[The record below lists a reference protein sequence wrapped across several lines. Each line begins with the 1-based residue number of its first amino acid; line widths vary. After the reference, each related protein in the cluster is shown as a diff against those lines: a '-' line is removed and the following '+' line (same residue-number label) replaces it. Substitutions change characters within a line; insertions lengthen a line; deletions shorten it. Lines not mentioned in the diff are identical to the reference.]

1 MRLDAVANDLA
12 VGEDRSDDVAVRLE
26 HPRDAEMLRHLGFG
40 SGSLVH
46 GVHSWVGGGTGH
58 GQTAW
63 PRSGGAGRR
72 GARQYNRLQMLR
84 FLTAGESHGPQLTV
98 IVEGVPAGLSLDAER
113 DIDPDLRRRQGGHGR
128 GKRQQIEH
136 DAARIVSGVR
146 GGKTLGSPVTL
157 VIDNR
162 DWQNWRGPM
171 QIEAAGFKSKRVTR
185 VRPGH
190 ADLAG
195 VLKFG
200 FNDARDVLER
210 ASARETAARVAA
222 GAVARA
228 LLAAVGVEIHSSVVR
243 IGSVDAPVPDDEP
256 SWDAVERSPVRC
268 ADPDAS
274 ERMVAAIDKA
284 RDDGDTLGG
293 TAYVLASH
301 VPAGLGSY
309 VQWDRRLDG
318 LIAQA
323 MCSIPSV
330 KGVELGA
337 AVIASQSPGSA
348 VHDEPRWDAE
358 EGFHHLTNRQGGLA
372 GGVTDGEP
380 VWSLVH
386 FKPISTLLHP
396 LRSVDI
402 GSGEEVNAHYE
413 RSDICVVPAGAV
425 VAEAMLAWVL
435 AAAAM
440 EKFGGDTVAEVRRAA
455 AAHRR
460 AVRRL
465 R

>member
-1 MRLDAVANDLA
+1 
-12 VGEDRSDDVAVRLE
+12 
-26 HPRDAEMLRHLGFG
+26 
-40 SGSLVH
+40 
-46 GVHSWVGGGTGH
+46 
-58 GQTAW
+58 
-63 PRSGGAGRR
+63 
-72 GARQYNRLQMLR
+72 MLR

-98 IVEGVPAGLSLDAER
+98 IVEGMPAGISLVAAR

-128 GKRQQIEH
+128 GKRQQIEQ

-146 GGKTLGSPVTL
+146 GGKTLGSPITL
-157 VIDNR
+157 VIANR
-162 DWQNWRGPM
+162 DWDNWQGPM
-171 QIEAAGFKSKRVTR
+171 QVEPRGFKAKRVTR

-195 VLKFG
+195 VLKYG
-200 FNDARDVLER
+200 FDDARNVLER

-222 GAVARA
+222 GAVART
-228 LLAAVGVEIHSSVVR
+228 LIGGLGIDVHSCVIR
-243 IGSVDAPVPDDEP
+243 IGDVDVPVPDGDVP
-256 SWDAVERSPVRC
+256 WDAVERSPVRC
-268 ADPDAS
+268 ADEAAS
-274 ERMVAAIDKA
+274 ARMVAAIDAA
-284 RDDGDTLGG
+284 RENGNTLGG
-293 TAYVLASH
+293 TAYVIASH

-309 VQWDRRLDG
+309 VHWDRKLDG

-330 KGVELGA
+330 KGVEIGA
-337 AVIASQSPGSA
+337 AALAARSPGSD

-358 EGFHHLTNRQGGLA
+358 RGFHHLTNRQGGLA

-380 VWSLVH
+380 VWALVH

-402 GSGEEVNAHYE
+402 RTGAEINAHYE

-425 VAEAMLAWVL
+425 VAEAMLAWVI

-440 EKFGGDTVAEVRRAA
+440 EKFGGDNVGETRRAL

-460 AVRRL
+460 AAGRL

>member
-1 MRLDAVANDLA
+1 
-12 VGEDRSDDVAVRLE
+12 
-26 HPRDAEMLRHLGFG
+26 
-40 SGSLVH
+40 
-46 GVHSWVGGGTGH
+46 
-58 GQTAW
+58 
-63 PRSGGAGRR
+63 
-72 GARQYNRLQMLR
+72 MLR

-98 IVEGVPAGLSLDAER
+98 IVEGVPAGLSLDAVR

-128 GKRQQIEH
+128 GKRQQIEQ
-136 DAARIVSGVR
+136 DAAHIVSGVR
-146 GGKTLGSPVTL
+146 GGKTLGSPVSL
-157 VIDNR
+157 VIENR
-162 DWQNWRGPM
+162 DWQNWKGPM
-171 QIEAAGFKSKRVTR
+171 QVEAKGFKSKRVTR

-200 FNDARDVLER
+200 FTDARDVLER

-228 LLAAVGVEIHSSVVR
+228 LLAAIGVEVHSCVVR
-243 IGSVDAPVPDDEP
+243 IGDVAVPLPDGDV
-256 SWDAVERSPVRC
+256 WAAVERSPVRC
-268 ADPDAS
+268 ADARAS
-274 ERMVAAIDKA
+274 ARMVAAIDKA
-284 RDDGDTLGG
+284 REDGDTLGG
-293 TAYVLASH
+293 TAYVVASN

-309 VQWDRRLDG
+309 VHWDRRLDG

-337 AVIASQSPGSA
+337 AVLAAQSPGSA

-358 EGFHHLTNRQGGLA
+358 HGFHHLSNRQGGLA
-372 GGVTDGEP
+372 GGVSDGEP
-380 VWSLVH
+380 VWALVH

-402 GSGEEVNAHYE
+402 GTGEEINAHYE

-425 VAEAMLAWVL
+425 VAEAMIAWVL
-435 AAAAM
+435 AAAAV
-440 EKFGGDTVAEVRRAA
+440 EKFGGDTVAELRRAA

-460 AVRRL
+460 STLRL

>member
-1 MRLDAVANDLA
+1 M
-12 VGEDRSDDVAVRLE
+12 
-26 HPRDAEMLRHLGFG
+26 
-40 SGSLVH
+40 
-46 GVHSWVGGGTGH
+46 
-58 GQTAW
+58 
-63 PRSGGAGRR
+63 
-72 GARQYNRLQMLR
+72 
-84 FLTAGESHGPQLTV
+84 
-98 IVEGVPAGLSLDAER
+98 
-113 DIDPDLRRRQGGHGR
+113 
-128 GKRQQIEH
+128 
-136 DAARIVSGVR
+136 
-146 GGKTLGSPVTL
+146 TL
-157 VIDNR
+157 VIENR
-162 DWQNWRGPM
+162 DWENWQGPM
-171 QIEAAGFKSKRVTR
+171 QVESEGFRSKRVTR

-195 VLKFG
+195 VLKYGFG
-200 FNDARDVLER
+200 DARDVLER

-228 LLAAVGVEIHSSVVR
+228 LVAALDVDIHSCVVR
-243 IGSVDAPVPDDEP
+243 IGDVAVPVPDGDAD
-256 SWDAVERSPVRC
+256 WDAVERSPVRC
-268 ADPDAS
+268 ADPEAS
-274 ERMVAAIDKA
+274 ERMVGAIDRA
-284 RDDGDTLGG
+284 RGDGDTLGG
-293 TAYVLASH
+293 TAYVVASN

-309 VQWDRRLDG
+309 AHWDRRLDG

-337 AVIASQSPGSA
+337 AVLAARSPGSA

-358 EGFHHLTNRQGGLA
+358 HGFHHLTNRQGGLA
-372 GGVTDGEP
+372 GGVSDGEP
-380 VWSLVH
+380 VWALVH

-402 GSGEEVNAHYE
+402 GSGEEINAHYE

-440 EKFGGDTVAEVRRAA
+440 EKFGGDTLAEVRRAA

-460 AVRRL
+460 DVRRL
-465 R
+465 RPA

>member
-1 MRLDAVANDLA
+1 
-12 VGEDRSDDVAVRLE
+12 
-26 HPRDAEMLRHLGFG
+26 
-40 SGSLVH
+40 
-46 GVHSWVGGGTGH
+46 
-58 GQTAW
+58 
-63 PRSGGAGRR
+63 
-72 GARQYNRLQMLR
+72 
-84 FLTAGESHGPQLTV
+84 V
-98 IVEGVPAGLSLDAER
+98 IVEGVPAGLSLVATR

-136 DAARIVSGVR
+136 DTARIVSGVR
-146 GGKTLGSPVTL
+146 GGRTLGSPITL
-157 VIDNR
+157 VIENR
-162 DWQNWRGPM
+162 DWENWQGPM
-171 QIEAAGFKSKRVTR
+171 QVEARGFKSKRVTR

-195 VLKFG
+195 VLKYG
-200 FNDARDVLER
+200 FDDARDVLER

-222 GAVARA
+222 GAVGRTLIAA
-228 LLAAVGVEIHSSVVR
+228 LGIDVRSCVIR
-243 IGSVDAPVPDDEP
+243 IGDVNVPVPDGDIPWE
-256 SWDAVERSPVRC
+256 AVERSPVRC
-268 ADPDAS
+268 ADEQAS
-274 ERMVAAIDKA
+274 ALMVAAIDAA
-284 RDDGDTLGG
+284 RENGDTLGG
-293 TAYVLASH
+293 TAYVVASG

-309 VQWDRRLDG
+309 VHWDRKLDG

-337 AVIASQSPGSA
+337 AVLAAQSPGSQ

-358 EGFHHLTNRQGGLA
+358 RGFHHLTNRQGGLA

-380 VWSLVH
+380 VWALVH

-402 GSGEEVNAHYE
+402 HTGTEINAHYE

-440 EKFGGDTVAEVRRAA
+440 DKFGGDNLGETRRAA

-460 AVRRL
+460 AAGRL

>member
-1 MRLDAVANDLA
+1 M
-12 VGEDRSDDVAVRLE
+12 
-26 HPRDAEMLRHLGFG
+26 
-40 SGSLVH
+40 
-46 GVHSWVGGGTGH
+46 
-58 GQTAW
+58 
-63 PRSGGAGRR
+63 

-113 DIDPDLRRRQGGHGR
+113 DVDPDLRRRQGGHGR

-171 QIEAAGFKSKRVTR
+171 QIEAAGFMSKRVTR

-228 LLAAVGVEIHSSVVR
+228 LLGAVGVEIHSSVVR
-243 IGSVDAPVPDDEP
+243 IGDVDAPVPDDAT

-268 ADPDAS
+268 ADPEAS
-274 ERMVAAIDKA
+274 ARMVAAIDKA
-284 RDDGDTLGG
+284 RGEGDTLGG
-293 TAYVLASH
+293 TAYVVASN

-309 VQWDRRLDG
+309 VHWDRRLDG

-337 AVIASQSPGSA
+337 AVTASRSPGSA
-348 VHDEPRWDAE
+348 VHDEPRWDAD

-372 GGVTDGEP
+372 GGVSDGEP
-380 VWSLVH
+380 VWALVH

-402 GSGEEVNAHYE
+402 RSGEEVNAHYE

-455 AAHRR
+455 TAHRR